1 MRLHAGFQY
10 SGEMDVDVHLG
21 RARKRTMFR
30 VSTTK
35 EGPQTTVTL
44 DGQLSSESIG
54 AVEACC
60 EQARAA
66 GAQVRLFLRDVSAID
81 RAGREL
87 LAKLAGRGVQLAAD
101 GVYNSYLVGEYGNVS
116 ARQRGDVSIRPAR

>member
-1 MRLHAGFQY
+1 
-10 SGEMDVDVHLG
+10 
-21 RARKRTMFR
+21 

-87 LAKLAGRGVQLAAD
+87 LATLAGRGVQLAAD

>member
-1 MRLHAGFQY
+1 MGLHAGFQY
-10 SGEMDVDVHLG
+10 RDEMDVDVHLG
-21 RARKRTMFR
+21 PARKRTMFR

-66 GAQVRLFLRDVSAID
+66 GAHVRLFLRNVSAID